1 MNIQTRLRLTKTLV
15 VVSIIGSIFSVYT
28 SEKGLGEIYP
38 FFFWKLYSQPLGT
51 QRTCTEYRIY
61 SRDKDGSAFKRN
73 PIHATKTFTLDEY
86 LYSFN
91 YLVTHSLEDSLNA
104 GDYRKKLLIFSRHVV
119 PGKKDYKIVSETYR
133 PADLLI
139 PNYTY
144 DTATVIRF

>member
-1 MNIQTRLRLTKTLV
+1 ML
-15 VVSIIGSIFSVYT
+15 SVYT

-51 QRTCTEYRIY
+51 QRTYTEYRIY
-61 SRDKDGSAFKRN
+61 SRDNDDHDFKRN
-73 PIHATKTFTLDEY
+73 PIRATKTFTLDDY
-86 LYSFN
+86 LYTLN
-91 YLVTHSLEDSLNA
+91 YLISHALEDSLSA
-104 GDYRKKLLIFSRHVV
+104 GDYRKKLLVFSRHVV

-144 DTATVIRF
+144 DTATVISF